1 MISPCRER
9 SKIRSPIFHCLPRI
23 MRETNT
29 PDDLFEVHA
38 NVEYAL
44 RLRERSDMRFAC
56 DPQRRKPGGSRYFF
70 RE

>member
-1 MISPCRER
+1 
-9 SKIRSPIFHCLPRI
+9 